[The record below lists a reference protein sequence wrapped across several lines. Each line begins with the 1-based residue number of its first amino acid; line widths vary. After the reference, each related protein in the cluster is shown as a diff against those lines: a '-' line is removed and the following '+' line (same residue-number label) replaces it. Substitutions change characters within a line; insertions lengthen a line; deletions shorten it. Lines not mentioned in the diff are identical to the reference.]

1 MMLEKEVQYKINK
14 MLMSPKLG
22 FTWEV
27 DDDKQILEK
36 LIKFVGNK
44 LSYENHTKL
53 SHRVLVHSLY
63 VKRYALDI
71 IQQDEKLYVPENIEK
86 ISTAALFHD
95 VGKILD
101 VEPNIIET
109 YNDKNHADYSAFI
122 TKIILTKQ
130 NKWNESEINEII
142 NMIKIHSL
150 KGNNCPKDAS
160 PLAKIL
166 MDADLLDEKCG
177 VRFFKLC
184 MAKYSDEVLLAKIN
198 AKIER
203 KLNKTGKTKLKKNQ
217 IKEIIKKCKRDNLNS
232 EDFDL
237 LYNIFITDRDSN
249 RKTVKEKSVCPE
261 LTIPIFESEIEYAY
275 RLFCSTEVF
284 GFTDKYFDELISKIK

>member
-1 MMLEKEVQYKINK
+1 MLEKEVQYKIKNWMNK
-14 MLMSPKLG
+14 PE
-22 FTWEV
+22 FNIDWEV
-27 DDDKQILEK
+27 DTDKQIIQK
-36 LIKFVGNK
+36 IIKYIGNN
-44 LSYENHTKL
+44 LSYEDRTKL
-53 SHRVLVHSLY
+53 SHRILIHSLY
-63 VKRYALDI
+63 VKRYAIDI
-71 IQQDEKLYVPENIEK
+71 LEQDENLYVPKNIEK

-95 VGKILD
+95 VGKLLD
-101 VEPNIIET
+101 ANNIIET
-109 YNDKNHADYSAFI
+109 YDDKNHADYSAFM
-122 TKIILTKQ
+122 TKIILSKQ
-130 NKWNESEINEII
+130 NKWSDTEIDEIV

-184 MAKYSDEVLLAKIN
+184 MAKYSDEILLAKIN
-198 AKIER
+198 AKIAR
-203 KLNKTGKTKLKKNQ
+203 KLNKTGRTKLKKNQ
-217 IKEIIKKCKRDNLNS
+217 IKEIIKKCKRDNLNN

-249 RKTVKEKSVCPE
+249 RKIVKEKSLCPE
-261 LTIPIFESEIEYAY
+261 LTIPLFESEIKYAY
-275 RLFCSTEVF
+275 SLFCTTEVF

>member
-1 MMLEKEVQYKINK
+1 MLEKEVQYKIKNWMNK
-14 MLMSPKLG
+14 PE
-22 FTWEV
+22 FNIDWEV
-27 DDDKQILEK
+27 DTDKQIIQK
-36 LIKFVGNK
+36 IIKYIGNN
-44 LSYENHTKL
+44 LSYEDRTKL
-53 SHRVLVHSLY
+53 SHRILIHSLY
-63 VKRYALDI
+63 VKRYAIDI
-71 IQQDEKLYVPENIEK
+71 LEQDENLYVPENAEK

-95 VGKILD
+95 IGKLLD
-101 VEPNIIET
+101 ANNIIET
-109 YNDKNHADYSAFI
+109 YDDKNHAEYSAFM
-122 TKIILTKQ
+122 TKIILSKQ
-130 NKWNESEINEII
+130 NKWSDTEIDEIV

-184 MAKYSDEVLLAKIN
+184 MAKYSDEILLTRIN
-198 AKIER
+198 AKISR

-249 RKTVKEKSVCPE
+249 RKIVKEKSVCPE
-261 LTIPIFESEIEYAY
+261 LTIPLFESEIKYAY
-275 RLFCSTEVF
+275 SLFCSTEVF
-284 GFTDKYFDELISKIK
+284 AFTDSYFDELVAKIK

>member
-1 MMLEKEVQYKINK
+1 MLEKEVQYKINK
-14 MLMSPKLG
+14 MLMSPMIG
-22 FTWEV
+22 CDWEV
-27 DDDKQILEK
+27 DTDKQIVQK
-36 LIKFVGNK
+36 LIKFIGNNV
-44 LSYENHTKL
+44 SYEDRTKL
-53 SHRVLVHSLY
+53 SHRILIHSLY
-63 VKRYALDI
+63 VKRYAIDMI
-71 IQQDEKLYVPENIEK
+71 ERDGNLYVPENVEK

-95 VGKILD
+95 IGKLLD
-101 VEPNIIET
+101 ANNIVDT
-109 YNDKNHADYSAFI
+109 YDDKNHAEYSAFI
-122 TKIILTKQ
+122 AKIILSKQ
-130 NKWNESEINEII
+130 NKWSDTDIDEIV

-184 MAKYSDEVLLAKIN
+184 MAKYSDEILLKRIN
-198 AKIER
+198 AKIAR

-237 LYNIFITDRDSN
+237 LYDIFTADRNSN
-249 RKTVKEKSVCPE
+249 RKIVKEKSLCPE
-261 LTIPIFESEIEYAY
+261 ITIPLFESEIKYAY
-275 RLFCSTEVF
+275 SLFCSTEVF

>member
-1 MMLEKEVQYKINK
+1 MLEKEVQYKINK
-14 MLMSPKLG
+14 MLMSPMIG
-22 FTWEV
+22 FDWEV
-27 DDDKQILEK
+27 DTDKQIVQK
-36 LIKFVGNK
+36 LIKFIGNN
-44 LSYENHTKL
+44 LSYEEHTKL
-53 SHRVLVHSLY
+53 SHRILVHSSY

-71 IQQDEKLYVPENIEK
+71 IRQDENLYVPENVEK

-95 VGKILD
+95 IGKLLE
-101 VEPNIIET
+101 VNNIMET
-109 YNDKNHADYSAFI
+109 YDDKNHAEYSAFI
-122 TKIILTKQ
+122 VKIILSKQ
-130 NKWNESEINEII
+130 NKWSDTEIDEIV

-150 KGNNCPKDAS
+150 KGDKCPKDAS

-184 MAKYSDEVLLAKIN
+184 MAKYSDEILLAKIN
-198 AKIER
+198 AKISK

-249 RKTVKEKSVCPE
+249 RKMVKEKSVCPE
-261 LTIPIFESEIEYAY
+261 LTIPLFESEIEYAY

-284 GFTDKYFDELISKIK
+284 AFTDSYFDELVAKLK

>member
-1 MMLEKEVQYKINK
+1 MLEKEVQYKINK
-14 MLMSPKLG
+14 MLMSPMIG
-22 FTWEV
+22 CDWEV
-27 DDDKQILEK
+27 DTDKQIVQK
-36 LIKFVGNK
+36 LIKFIGNN
-44 LSYENHTKL
+44 LSYEDRTKL
-53 SHRVLVHSLY
+53 SHRILIHSLY
-63 VKRYALDI
+63 IKRYAIDI
-71 IQQDEKLYVPENIEK
+71 LEQDENLYVPKNIEK

-95 VGKILD
+95 IGKLLD
-101 VEPNIIET
+101 ASNIIET
-109 YNDKNHADYSAFI
+109 YDDKNHAEYSAFM
-122 TKIILTKQ
+122 TKIILSKQ
-130 NKWNESEINEII
+130 NKWSDTEIDEIV

-150 KGNNCPKDAS
+150 KGNNCPKDAP

-184 MAKYSDEVLLAKIN
+184 MAKYSDEILLTRIN
-198 AKIER
+198 AKIAR

-237 LYNIFITDRDSN
+237 LYNIFIADRDSN
-249 RKTVKEKSVCPE
+249 RKIVKEKSLCPE
-261 LTIPIFESEIEYAY
+261 LTIPLFESEIKYAY
-275 RLFCSTEVF
+275 SLFCSTEVF